1 MGGIKMSKRLA
12 LSVLGMLALGLNM
25 GTAVA
30 GNGHGATVEP
40 GTPVSFVISSDH
52 CSSLPAGATING
64 SGTQT
69 SITTTKTVRGVTT
82 VINMTHSSGNA
93 TDQLGNTYVWDYA
106 NHYSIDNSGAPDVFS
121 GLMSDHFSLAGNG
134 PYGLSNGFLGTFTVG
149 PGDFISIDEINS
161 RGDPIQFGPF
171 PPQRCDPL

>member
-1 MGGIKMSKRLA
+1 MNKQLA
-12 LSVLGMLALGLNM
+12 LSVLGMLALGLNT
-25 GTAVA
+25 GTVIA
-30 GNGHGATVEP
+30 GNGHGAAVEQ
-40 GTPVSFVISSDH
+40 GTPVSFVLSSDH
-52 CSSLPAGATING
+52 CSNLPAGTTING

-69 SITTTKTVRGVTT
+69 SITTTNTNRGVTT
-82 VINMTHSSGNA
+82 VINTTHSNGNA

-121 GLMSDHFSLAGNG
+121 GLMTDHFSLAGNG

-149 PGDFISIDEINS
+149 PSDFVSIDEINS

-171 PPQRCDPL
+171 PLNRCDPL